1 MRFDVD
7 GASDIGKIRSTN
19 ADRFL
24 VGRVSRAFSVLAA
37 SPELGAG
44 NVHPAGD
51 GGTVLVVAD
60 GIGSSEFGHEA
71 SALTID
77 TIIQSFARPLALG
90 RATADT
96 NLEDELIDTL
106 AQIVIA
112 SDERIKSETAEH
124 PERKGMATTLTMAF
138 LLNARAWIAHV
149 GDSRAYLVRRG
160 EAIRLTKDQTIA
172 QVLVDSGALDPAL
185 AEGSRLRHIL
195 ASSIGGSPTQLPEV
209 LSYRVTLEPGDALV
223 LCTDGLTKHV
233 TEERLGVIVADARSA
248 TDACRNLVQ
257 SALDDGGT
265 DNVTV
270 VVGRLVRKG

>member
-7 GASDIGKIRSTN
+7 GSSDIGKIRSTN

-24 VGRVSRAFSVLAA
+24 VGRVMRSFEVLAA
-37 SPELGAG
+37 SSEVCEPGLLPG
-44 NVHPAGD
+44 GD

-77 TIIQSFARPLALG
+77 TIIRSFTRPLNLG
-90 RATADT
+90 QASSEV
-96 NLEDELIDTL
+96 NLEQELIESLT
-106 AQIVIA
+106 QILID
-112 SDERIKSETAEH
+112 SDARIKSEATEH

-138 LLNARAWIAHV
+138 VLGARAWIAHV
-149 GDSRAYLVRRG
+149 GDSRAYIVRRG
-160 EAIRLTKDQTIA
+160 EAIRLTKDQTVA
-172 QVLVDSGALDPAL
+172 QVLVDSGALDPDV
-185 AEGSRLRHIL
+185 AETSRLKHIL
-195 ASSIGGSPTQLPEV
+195 ASSIGGSPSHLPEV

-233 TEERLGVIVADARSA
+233 TDERLGVVVGDAPSA
-248 TDACRNLVQ
+248 SEACRSLVQ
-257 SALDDGGT
+257 LALDDGGT

-270 VVGRLVRKG
+270 VVGRVVRKS